1 MGPKYMKDKK
11 KWPEIP
17 ELSFEVALAELEEI
31 VRQLE
36 QGQSDLEDAI

>member
-1 MGPKYMKDKK
+1 MKDKK
-11 KWPEIP
+11 KLPEIS

-36 QGQSDLEDAI
+36 QGPGHAELVGIVRF